1 MKKSMFVIVGLIVA
15 LSSCTR
21 EPILSPDSS
30 STNQGLIASKSSSS
44 SSTSSNSIS
53 LTTAQ
58 RNIVNAVIT
67 SKYAGFSIK
76 EAELELE
83 HGVTYYKVTIV
94 SGNNKI
100 KLLFNSTWQFIG
112 EKN

>member
-1 MKKSMFVIVGLIVA
+1 MFIVVGLIVA

-30 STNQGLIASKSSSS
+30 STSQNVPSSSGSGSSSS
-44 SSTSSNSIS
+44 SSSSNSIS

-58 RNIVNAVIT
+58 RNIVNAVIA
-67 SKYAGFSIK
+67 SKYPGYSIK
-76 EAELELE
+76 EAEVEVE

-94 SGNNKI
+94 SGNNKVR
-100 KLLFNSTWQFIG
+100 LLFNSSWQFIG
-112 EKN
+112 VKN